1 MKRKY
6 IDYSYKYEL
15 EIINKIQRI
24 KLDEDKKNIIEKDKI
39 KKNNSF
45 LLLYGLI

>member
-6 IDYSYKYEL
+6 IDYSDKEEVDL
-15 EIINKIQRI
+15 INKIQKI
-24 KLDEDKKNIIEKDKI
+24 KLEENNKNIIKKDS
-39 KKNNSF
+39 SF

>member
-6 IDYSYKYEL
+6 ININDKEEVDL
-15 EIINKIQRI
+15 INKIQKI
-24 KLDEDKKNIIEKDKI
+24 KLEENNKNIIKKD
-39 KKNNSF
+39 NSF

>member
-6 IDYSYKYEL
+6 IDYSDKEEVDL
-15 EIINKIQRI
+15 INKIQKI
-24 KLDEDKKNIIEKDKI
+24 KLEENNKNIIKKD
-39 KKNNSF
+39 NSF

>member
-6 IDYSYKYEL
+6 ININYKEDVNL
-15 EIINKIQRI
+15 INKIRKI
-24 KLDEDKKNIIEKDKI
+24 KLEENNKNIIKKD
-39 KKNNSF
+39 NSF

>member
-6 IDYSYKYEL
+6 ININYKEDVNL
-15 EIINKIQRI
+15 INKIQKI
-24 KLDEDKKNIIEKDKI
+24 KLEENNKNIIKKD
-39 KKNNSF
+39 NSF

>member
-6 IDYSYKYEL
+6 ININDKE
-15 EIINKIQRI
+15 EIDLINKIQKI
-24 KLDEDKKNIIEKDKI
+24 KLEENNKNIIKKD
-39 KKNNSF
+39 NSF

>member
-6 IDYSYKYEL
+6 ININDKEEVDL
-15 EIINKIQRI
+15 INKIQKI
-24 KLDEDKKNIIEKDKI
+24 KLEENNKNIIKKD
-39 KKNNSF
+39 NSL

>member
-6 IDYSYKYEL
+6 IDYNDKYEL
-15 EIINKIQRI
+15 EIINKMQRI
-24 KLDEDKKNIIEKDKI
+24 KLNENKKNIIKKD
-39 KKNNSF
+39 NSL

>member
-6 IDYSYKYEL
+6 ININDKEDVNL
-15 EIINKIQRI
+15 INKIQKI
-24 KLDEDKKNIIEKDKI
+24 KLEENNKNIIKKD
-39 KKNNSF
+39 NSF

>member
-6 IDYSYKYEL
+6 ININEEVDL
-15 EIINKIQRI
+15 INKIQKI
-24 KLDEDKKNIIEKDKI
+24 KLEENNKNIIKKD
-39 KKNNSF
+39 NSF